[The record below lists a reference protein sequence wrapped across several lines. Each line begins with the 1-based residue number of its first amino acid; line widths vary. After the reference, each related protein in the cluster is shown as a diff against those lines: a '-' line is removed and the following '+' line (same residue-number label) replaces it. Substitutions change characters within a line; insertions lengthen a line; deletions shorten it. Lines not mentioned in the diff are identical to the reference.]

1 VQVSD
6 FGLTKFRE
14 DVGKGTKEI
23 GGSVHWTAPEVLNET
38 ADVDLILADVYS
50 FGASGPT
57 PISSP
62 RLAATTNP
70 THTTPQASSS
80 GSFSLVNSPTL
91 A

>member
-62 RLAATTNP
+62 RLAVTTNP
-70 THTTPQASSS
+70 APQASSC